1 MTPVSLLQRLNNA
14 IHAYRP
20 LFEPLANGHALPATA
35 PQEVHL
41 VTTPEIDNHIQALR
55 QRYSEN
61 TSQREFV
68 VHPTTRLSKD
78 FLISAH
84 MPIKGTLDMVV
95 QLAIRTYYG
104 SHTEVWEGVSVA
116 HYHRGRH
123 DMIQTFSSAVADF
136 CTSAWD
142 ETIPAV
148 QRRDLMLRGGSDISA
163 NVKHAGQ
170 GKGYF
175 RLFNVID
182 ELWPKDAPRS
192 AYFDQAIYHHIKRMT
207 VTSAT
212 LDSNTLFVAA
222 MPANPQALRVKYNT
236 EDKE

>member
-1 MTPVSLLQRLNNA
+1 
-14 IHAYRP
+14 
-20 LFEPLANGHALPATA
+20 
-35 PQEVHL
+35 
-41 VTTPEIDNHIQALR
+41 
-55 QRYSEN
+55 
-61 TSQREFV
+61 
-68 VHPTTRLSKD
+68 
-78 FLISAH
+78 
-84 MPIKGTLDMVV
+84 
-95 QLAIRTYYG
+95 
-104 SHTEVWEGVSVA
+104 
-116 HYHRGRH
+116 
-123 DMIQTFSSAVADF
+123 
-136 CTSAWD
+136 
-142 ETIPAV
+142 
-148 QRRDLMLRGGSDISA
+148 MLRGGSDISA